1 LRPERVALV
10 ALEGGFMA
18 TASTR
23 IALVSLLSAGLG
35 ACVPNARTFP
45 PVGPGER
52 IVIANGD
59 VESRSLKVP
68 PGHFPRPGE
77 CRLWF
82 PSRPPGQQPRAG
94 SCVGLARIAPA
105 GTMILYR
112 PTHEKKV
119 IYARV
124 IDPKRDGVIIVTR
137 VYTDRGTYLREDKQ
151 R

>member
-1 LRPERVALV
+1 MGTSRTQLAL
-10 ALEGGFMA
+10 A
-18 TASTR
+18 
-23 IALVSLLSAGLG
+23 SLLFAGLG
-35 ACVPNARTFP
+35 ACVPNARSFP
-45 PVGPGER
+45 PAGRGER
-52 IVIANGD
+52 VVVANGD

-68 PGHFPRPGE
+68 PGHFPKPGE

-105 GTMILYR
+105 GSMILYR
-112 PTHEKKV
+112 PTSDKKV

-124 IDPKRDGVIIVTR
+124 IDPRRDGVIIVTR

-151 R
+151 H